1 MKSHNL
7 NLLSEAF
14 DLIQNSDTTDNTLGD
29 VAIMLIEV
37 LRNQEGRLMMLDQ
50 ILTETRTSLDL
61 NH

>member
-1 MKSHNL
+1 MKNYNL
-7 NLLSEAF
+7 NVLSEAL